1 MGVISDYEKIT
12 EIPLNSK
19 VTFQEFTINSHQKV
33 VKSVE
38 VTGRLQRIIKSN
50 ESLNREEL
58 EQYYPGLERT
68 EDFVALSVYF
78 FYRLVLIVG
87 VDNFNLPIYK
97 TIHINKYFLHTKLQK
112 LQYENAEQQVQVVPQ
127 DMLGFDRYQIGQKFK
142 S

>member
-1 MGVISDYEKIT
+1 MAVISDYEKIT
-12 EIPLNSK
+12 KIPLNSN

-38 VTGRLQRIIKSN
+38 VTGRLQRIVKSN

-68 EDFVALSVYF
+68 EDFVALSVYP

-87 VDNFNLPIYK
+87 VDKFNLPIYK
-97 TIHINKYFLHTKLQK
+97 TIHTNKYFLHTKLQK
-112 LQYENAEQQVQVVPQ
+112 LQYENVEQQVQVVPQ
-127 DMLGFDRYQIGQKFK
+127 DMLGFDSYQIGQKFK